1 MRACQQGFSL
11 GFAGNIGTVKTAMVL
26 SPERSRFG
34 FGVRGCGIPDLE
46 KSRRATKAKAGWRLG
61 LVRWAMAEFGCVS
74 ASGVQRSARPTFFG
88 EKCACFQSVE
98 SCGGA
103 DPFACW
109 GCQRRIA
116 ANIALPSPQGALD
129 KNTIKLLT
137 DTFPSTLVT
146 PSPRSGQCHPLVVGG
161 STLIY

>member
-1 MRACQQGFSL
+1 MSTRVSL
-11 GFAGNIGTVKTAMVL
+11 GFTGNIRKAKTAMVL

-74 ASGVQRSARPTFFG
+74 ASGGPCRRPSARPTIFG

-109 GCQRRIA
+109 GCQRRIT
-116 ANIALPSPQGALD
+116 ANIALPSPRGALD
-129 KNTIKLLT
+129 KNTIKLST
-137 DTFPSTLVT
+137 DTFPMATAPATQRINYYPFT
-146 PSPRSGQCHPLVVGG
+146 PHL
-161 STLIY
+161 LIH

>member
-1 MRACQQGFSL
+1 MQPKSYWDTKRGPLPFGYRMRLVCISVVGCCIMKNPAPKNAPGKSCVRDGHFGSYPFLILCRSQ
-11 GFAGNIGTVKTAMVL
+11 AL
-26 SPERSRFG
+26 SM
-34 FGVRGCGIPDLE
+34 
-46 KSRRATKAKAGWRLG
+46 LG
-61 LVRWAMAEFGCVS
+61 LSALNGDQVGCVS

-137 DTFPSTLVT
+137 DTFRL
-146 PSPRSGQCHPLVVGG
+146 
-161 STLIY
+161 

>member
-1 MRACQQGFSL
+1 
-11 GFAGNIGTVKTAMVL
+11 MVL
-26 SPERSRFG
+26 SPERLRFG
-34 FGVRGCGIPDLE
+34 VGVRGCVIPDLE
-46 KSRRATKAKAGWRLG
+46 KSLPATKAKPGWRLG
-61 LVRWAMAEFGCVS
+61 LVRWAMAEFGCVPG
-74 ASGVQRSARPTFFG
+74 SGVQRSARPTIFG

-116 ANIALPSPQGALD
+116 ANIALPSPRGALD

-137 DTFPSTLVT
+137 DTFPLN
-146 PSPRSGQCHPLVVGG
+146 G
-161 STLIY
+161 SKKVWQY